1 MAEPRSPRVRR
12 SEADEVYVA
21 TATEPL
27 RKSKSKSPLF
37 QSEAEAERIRKEAES
52 LVEKGKKRVKK
63 ERS

>member
-12 SEADEVYVA
+12 GEADEVYVA

-27 RKSKSKSPLF
+27 RKAKAKSPLF